1 MMKKM
6 IVVNELVNL
15 IILVKMEMVIVS
27 QILIVMVLGC
37 AVETTTAKTV
47 TIFLRRSFSGT
58 MWLIFI
64 LTLTIVAIKHA
75 GQRLNVMLMSMVVR
89 MTMIA

>member
-15 IILVKMEMVIVS
+15 IILVKMEMVIVR

-47 TIFLRRSFSGT
+47 TIFPRRSFSGT